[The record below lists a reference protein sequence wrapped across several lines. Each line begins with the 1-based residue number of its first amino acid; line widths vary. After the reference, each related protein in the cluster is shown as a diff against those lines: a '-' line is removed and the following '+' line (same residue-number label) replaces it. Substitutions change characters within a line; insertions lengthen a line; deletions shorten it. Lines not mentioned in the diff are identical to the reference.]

1 MIIASITHPPRWPRS
16 TLQVCRL
23 HPEAILPKRALEF
36 SVGYDISAHM
46 LTESGRPSSRII
58 PAQSTSMIPTALVC
72 IPPEGGFLL
81 VCSRSGLAS
90 RGVFVA
96 NAPGVVDPDY
106 TGEVKVLLVNTS
118 FESHHVCHGD
128 RIAQLLILPLPFLRE
143 VEEITVAD
151 LPKTPRGASGF
162 GSTGT

>member
-1 MIIASITHPPRWPRS
+1 M
-16 TLQVCRL
+16 
-23 HPEAILPKRALEF
+23 HPEAVLPKRALEN
-36 SVGYDISAHM
+36 SVGYDIAAHL
-46 LTESGRPSSRII
+46 LTESGRPSSKII
-58 PAQSTSMIPTALVC
+58 PAQATAMIPTGLVL

-81 VCSRSGLAS
+81 VCSRSGLAA

-143 VEEITVAD
+143 VEEIALSD
-151 LPKTPRGASGF
+151 LPKTPRGPAGF
-162 GSTGT
+162 GSTGV